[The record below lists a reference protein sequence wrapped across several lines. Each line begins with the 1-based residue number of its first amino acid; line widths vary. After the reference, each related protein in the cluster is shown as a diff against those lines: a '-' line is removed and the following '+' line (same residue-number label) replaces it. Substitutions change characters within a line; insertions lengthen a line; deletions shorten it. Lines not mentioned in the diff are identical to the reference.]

1 MDMPSASSAS
11 SKIMNGVNPSSKDAA
26 PSAEKKLSG
35 AELKKL
41 KQAEKVA
48 RRQHAKAQKD
58 VQDPSAQNQQQQ
70 PNKAQKNQQQSKPSA
85 SKPQPLPPGP
95 QNKTGQQGWKRR
107 PSAGAGAMQS
117 PAKQGA
123 AFPAKQAVALFGNL
137 SETRRHTVAGSSKEV
152 HPAVL
157 ALGLQMSS
165 YEVCGSTAR
174 CVAMLLAF
182 KSVIESYVTPPG
194 TSLARHLTNHHL
206 SPQIEYLKSCRPLSV
221 SMGNAIRAL
230 KDTIIKIDPSVP
242 EDEAKKLLLE
252 SIDLFIQERVTA
264 ADALI
269 SSSASQKIGD
279 GDVVLTFAK
288 SSLVLQTLLKAWEAG
303 TKFRVIVV
311 DSKPLFEGKRLAADL
326 AMAGISVQY
335 CLISAASHAIKE
347 ASKVFLGAHAMM
359 SNGMLLSRCG
369 TAVVAMLAHER
380 DLPVIVCCESVKFT
394 ERVALDA
401 NGNEVAPSEELLSE
415 EFDGLGM
422 NDKDAAKRRLETV
435 NAWRDAPNL
444 YQVNPMFDLTDR
456 SYIKM
461 VVTEYGSLPPSSVP
475 AVLRIL
481 ETAKGGA

>member
-1 MDMPSASSAS
+1 MSAVSPSDTA
-11 SKIMNGVNPSSKDAA
+11 SKDSA
-26 PSAEKKLSG
+26 PSTEKKLSG

-41 KQAEKVA
+41 KQAEKAA
-48 RRQHAKAQKD
+48 RRQQAKAQKD
-58 VQDPSAQNQQQQ
+58 VQDPSVQIQQQR
-70 PNKAQKNQQQSKPSA
+70 PNKASQNQQQSKPST
-85 SKPQPLPPGP
+85 SKPQPPATSS

-107 PSAGAGAMQS
+107 PSASAGAVQPS
-117 PAKQGA
+117 TKQVI
-123 AFPAKQAVALFGNL
+123 AFPAKQAFALFGNL
-137 SETRRHTVAGSSKEV
+137 SETRRRTIARSSKEI

-165 YEVCGSTAR
+165 YEICGSTAR
-174 CVAMLLAF
+174 CVAMLLSF
-182 KSVIESYVTPPG
+182 KSVIESYTTPSG

-242 EDEAKKLLLE
+242 EHEAKKLLLE

-269 SSSASQKIGD
+269 SSSASQKIDD

-288 SSLVLQTLLKAWEAG
+288 SSLVLQTLVKAWKAG

-326 AMAGISVQY
+326 AAVGISVQY
-335 CLISAASHAIKE
+335 CLISAASHAIKD

-401 NGNEVAPSEELLSE
+401 NGNEVAPPEELLSE
-415 EFDGLGM
+415 EWNGLGM
-422 NDKDAAKRRLETV
+422 NDKDVEKRRLEMV
-435 NAWRDAPNL
+435 NTWRDTLNL

-456 SYIKM
+456 TYIKM

>member
-1 MDMPSASSAS
+1 MQPPT
-11 SKIMNGVNPSSKDAA
+11 KQVVA
-26 PSAEKKLSG
+26 P
-35 AELKKL
+35 
-41 KQAEKVA
+41 
-48 RRQHAKAQKD
+48 
-58 VQDPSAQNQQQQ
+58 
-70 PNKAQKNQQQSKPSA
+70 
-85 SKPQPLPPGP
+85 
-95 QNKTGQQGWKRR
+95 
-107 PSAGAGAMQS
+107 
-117 PAKQGA
+117 
-123 AFPAKQAVALFGNL
+123 PAKQAVALFGNL
-137 SETRRHTVAGSSKEV
+137 SETRRRTITRSSKDI

-165 YEVCGSTAR
+165 YEICGSTAR

-182 KSVIESYVTPPG
+182 KSVIESYTTPPG

-252 SIDLFIQERVTA
+252 SIDLFIQERFTA

-279 GDVVLTFAK
+279 GDVILTFAK
-288 SSLVLQTLLKAWEAG
+288 SSLVLQTLVKAWNAG

-326 AMAGISVQY
+326 AAVGISVQY
-335 CLISAASHAIKE
+335 CLISAASHTIKD

-380 DLPVIVCCESVKFT
+380 DLPVVVCCESVKFT
-394 ERVALDA
+394 ERVSLDA
-401 NGNEVAPSEELLSE
+401 NGNEVAPPEELLSE
-415 EFDGLGM
+415 EFDGLGLSD
-422 NDKDAAKRRLETV
+422 NDAGKKRLETIKT
-435 NAWRDAPNL
+435 WRDTLNL

-481 ETAKGGA
+481 ETATGGA